1 MASTRGKRVFVIL
14 YDSRCS
20 YRFAEIEAK
29 VVTCDQAHAL
39 IDPWLTEESLKKSKA
54 QLIRLLADFDRQFG
68 HGGEGGMDSRSEQAV
83 FGLRISNK

>member
-1 MASTRGKRVFVIL
+1 
-14 YDSRCS
+14 
-20 YRFAEIEAK
+20 
-29 VVTCDQAHAL
+29 L

-68 HGGEGGMDSRSEQAV
+68 HGGEGGGMDSKSEQAV